1 MTDADD
7 FLAAIIARP
16 DDDLPRLV
24 FADFLEESGD
34 TERAEFIR
42 VQCELAR
49 LPAGHPDRPALA
61 AREEELLD
69 AYKPRWIVP
78 DLRGAQR
85 FRRGFVEVVRTTA
98 EWLVAAAGRLF
109 ARTPVRELRVQG
121 ADRYAEPLARL
132 AGLARVEALD
142 LTNNGFRTVE
152 RLLNEAPL
160 GSLRRLAVRNGQLWP
175 ERVQA
180 IARSPAAARLGRLD
194 LSGNPISDA
203 GAAVLASDP
212 AFAGL
217 TALAARSD
225 QMHYPDR
232 VHAAGADA
240 LARSATLTRLRSL
253 DLRGQC
259 VGDAGL
265 IDLVRSP
272 NAAGL
277 VELDLADNE
286 IGSLGATA
294 VEALVESPHLG
305 RLEWVG
311 LARNRI
317 DRLAAEA
324 LANWP
329 RLRDGVRVDLRKCE
343 LDPAG
348 LAAILD
354 SPFAAQ
360 FTLDP
365 PE

>member
-1 MTDADD
+1 M
-7 FLAAIIARP
+7 
-16 DDDLPRLV
+16 
-24 FADFLEESGD
+24 
-34 TERAEFIR
+34 
-42 VQCELAR
+42 
-49 LPAGHPDRPALA
+49 
-61 AREEELLD
+61 
-69 AYKPRWIVP
+69 
-78 DLRGAQR
+78 
-85 FRRGFVEVVRTTA
+85 
-98 EWLVAAAGRLF
+98 
-109 ARTPVRELRVQG
+109 
-121 ADRYAEPLARL
+121 
-132 AGLARVEALD
+132 
-142 LTNNGFRTVE
+142 
-152 RLLNEAPL
+152 
-160 GSLRRLAVRNGQLWP
+160 
-175 ERVQA
+175 
-180 IARSPAAARLGRLD
+180 
-194 LSGNPISDA
+194 
-203 GAAVLASDP
+203 LASDP

-232 VHAAGADA
+232 IHAAGADA

-286 IGSLGATA
+286 VGSLGAAA
-294 VEALVESPHLG
+294 VEALVESPYLG

-324 LANWP
+324 LAHWP

-343 LDPAG
+343 LDAAG